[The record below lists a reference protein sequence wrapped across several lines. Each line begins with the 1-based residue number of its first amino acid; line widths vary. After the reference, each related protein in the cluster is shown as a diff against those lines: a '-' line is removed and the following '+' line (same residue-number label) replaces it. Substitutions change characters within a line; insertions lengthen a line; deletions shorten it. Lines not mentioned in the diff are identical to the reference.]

1 MYASSMIERL
11 ALYLT
16 LALVL
21 GQLDQGA
28 SQWGFWA
35 ITALFMAYGWLN
47 TQEGIELGL
56 AQGIEIWTKLTEEQ
70 RVEITQL
77 IKTIEKEHD
86 E

>member
-1 MYASSMIERL
+1 MIQRL

-21 GQLDQGA
+21 GQLDQSA